1 MFIWAGIDV
10 DDELGEVKEKA
21 LLIDNSI
28 NFANSCFVLP
38 LHISLKAAFQID
50 KSIFEE
56 IALEIS
62 NYFKTI
68 KPFEIAID
76 KIEMYDN
83 IIWIRMKR
91 CTYLDKVHDELNNIL
106 QEKYNI
112 KLHEYDLDYKYHTT
126 LFMDSNKDSIKEA
139 YDLIKGVE
147 LPQKINANQFVIG
160 TSETG
165 ELGTYKIYKKVK
177 TL

>member
-68 KPFEIAID
+68 KPFEIAMD

-91 CTYLDKVHDELNNIL
+91 NTYLDKVHDELNSIL
-106 QEKYNI
+106 LEKYNI

-139 YDLIKGVE
+139 YNLVKEVD
-147 LPQKINANQFVIG
+147 LPQNIKANQFIIG

-165 ELGTYKIYKKVK
+165 ELGTYKIYKRIKM
-177 TL
+177 L